1 MRHYGKEGAQQM
13 RCVFMALLLL
23 LPGAASARAQGA
35 IAGRDG
41 CVDPAAFERDWRKY
55 SDLDERIPLES
66 RSWEAQ
72 QQHAAR
78 EEMAE
83 ARREIAGL
91 AAEMELDREWRLA
104 ARDYEQAIT
113 RGLRANLLKAFWRL
127 AWITYNTTGGP
138 TGGPAAMVKTSGAV
152 KAMVGNKTKGVFDF
166 VKATEMIKTG
176 KGLGELATEPFMS
189 QFLTD
194 ASKLATTARVIGI
207 VKKVIPKRYSKLPGN
222 EGKVVNVG
230 VDAVLDGMK
239 NLDEPRDQ
247 VVKVVAGTLTKAFES
262 GSKELLPSA
271 DLTDAEVAVLRQQ
284 HQDQQFV
291 KKALEESYRVNA
303 ARQRRIEELEAQIR
317 EAEKK
322 AEAAERRERS
332 RVLAKLNAKCAARP
346 RLPFALSVDPQRVA
360 PGAIATVTV
369 RPPAGSPPDAFQ
381 YAWVMGEGGATAEG
395 GSSVRFQSV
404 RPGRHTVTL
413 MIRDA
418 RDPANPSLVGQV
430 QASVDVVEPPPP
442 APAPPVGQGPIQVKV
457 LRLEVT
463 PQTLIPGDPVT
474 CTVHYAV
481 SGVPPNDTA
490 PVAIRFVVSGGPRPV
505 TKDLAG
511 KVGSGTSSGW
521 AAFATAGA
529 PPGRYP
535 VQATVSVGASQ
546 GHVEGFFIVRQPDVV
561 APPPPRPREVQP
573 HDFVG
578 DWEGRGIVVEGFG
591 GVRPGQTVPA
601 KFRIFQRGGSYHV
614 YDLLDPN
621 TPTVPL
627 NSRMD
632 NQQVTFF
639 YRGPAIDTQGYAHR
653 DTPLDLRWTLTLKGN
668 GVSGRMFMQISGER
682 VVIDVQATRVR

>member
-1 MRHYGKEGAQQM
+1 MRDGGKEGAQRM
-13 RCVFMALLLL
+13 RSLLTALLLL
-23 LPGAASARAQGA
+23 VAGAGSAWAERGVVGA
-35 IAGRDG
+35 DG

-72 QQHAAR
+72 QHHAAR
-78 EEMAE
+78 EEIRE
-83 ARREIAGL
+83 ARWEIARL
-91 AAEMELDREWRLA
+91 SAEMEVDREWRLA
-104 ARDYEQAIT
+104 ARDYEQALT
-113 RGLRANLLKAFWRL
+113 QGLKANLLKAFWRL

-166 VKATEMIKTG
+166 AKATEVVKTG
-176 KGLGELATEPFMS
+176 KGLGELMTEPFMS

-194 ASKLATTARVIGI
+194 ASKLATAAKVIGI
-207 VKKVIPKRYSKLPGN
+207 VKKVIPKRYSKLPGE

-230 VDAVLDGMK
+230 VDAVLEGLK

-247 VVKVVAGTLTKAFES
+247 VVKVVVGTVTKGVETW
-262 GSKELLPSA
+262 SKERLPSA
-271 DLTDAEVAVLRQQ
+271 DLTDEEIAVLRQQ
-284 HQDQQFV
+284 HQEQQFV
-291 KKALEESYRVNA
+291 KKALEESYRVNK
-303 ARQRRIEELEAQIR
+303 ARQQRIEELEAQIR

-322 AEAAERRERS
+322 GGEAERRERS
-332 RVLAKLNAKCAARP
+332 RVFARLNTRCPAKPTLQ
-346 RLPFALSVDPQRVA
+346 FAVSVDPPRVA
-360 PGAIATVTV
+360 PGAIATVTA
-369 RPPAGSPPDAFQ
+369 RPPAGSPPDAFH
-381 YAWVMGEGGATAEG
+381 YAWVMGEGGTTADG
-395 GSSVRFQSV
+395 VSTVRFQST

-418 RDPANPSLVGQV
+418 RDPASPSLVGQLQV
-430 QASVDVVEPPPP
+430 AVDVVETPPPP
-442 APAPPVGQGPIQVKV
+442 PPPPVGQGPIQVKV

-474 CTVHYAV
+474 CTVHYSV
-481 SGVPPNDTA
+481 SGIPPNDTA
-490 PVAIRFVVSGGPRPV
+490 PVAIRFGVSGGTRPV

-521 AAFATAGA
+521 TTFATAGA
-529 PPGRYP
+529 APGRYP
-535 VQATVSVGASQ
+535 VQATVTVGGSRASID
-546 GHVEGFFIVRQPDVV
+546 GYFIVRQPDVV
-561 APPPPRPREVQP
+561 IPPPPPVREVRP

-591 GVRPGQTVPA
+591 GLRRGQTVPA

-621 TPTVPL
+621 TPAVPL

-632 NQQVTFF
+632 NQQVTFS
-639 YRGPAIDTQGYAHR
+639 YRGPAIDTQGYAHH

-682 VVIDVQATRVR
+682 VVLDVQATRIR